1 MPEEL
6 LYLTHRLPY
15 PPNKGDKIRS
25 FHLLSHLSRHY
36 RVHLGTF
43 VDDEDDWR
51 HVDTTQSFCGESYFA
66 RLNPSAARLRSLS
79 GLLTGQALTLP
90 YYRNPGLQHWVND
103 LLANHP
109 VKRVLV
115 FSSAMAQY
123 VRQADGMRRVID
135 FVDVDSDKWNQ
146 YAESKRWPLSWLYR
160 REGKLL
166 RRYEREVAK
175 EFDASL
181 FVSREE
187 AELFKQFAPESA
199 NKTGYFGN
207 GVDTDYFSPE
217 REYPN
222 PYPEGEHPLVF
233 TGAMD
238 YWPNVD
244 AVRWFAQEIFP
255 AVHAALP
262 RTRFCIVGSRPT
274 AVVRELARLPGV
286 TVTGTVADI
295 RPYLAH
301 ARLAVAPLRMARGLQ
316 NKVLEAM
323 AMAKTVVASPQA
335 AEGIQAV
342 QGHELH
348 VATNARGFGRKILTL
363 LAETTCDQMG
373 KAARA
378 RILAD
383 YDWDSSLAQVGAL
396 LAETPA
402 SWTSQEINRTTT
414 LKEKQP

>member
-6 LYLTHRLPY
+6 LYLTHRVPY

-25 FHLLSHLSRHY
+25 FHLLRHLSQRY

-43 VDDEDDWR
+43 VDDEADWQ
-51 HVDTTQSFCGESYFA
+51 HVDTTKSFCGESHFA
-66 RLNPSAARLRSLS
+66 KLNPSTARLRSLS

-90 YYRNPGLQHWVND
+90 YYRNAGLQHWVNN

-109 VKRVLV
+109 VKRILV

-123 VRQADGMRRVID
+123 VKHANNMLRIID
-135 FVDVDSDKWNQ
+135 FVDIDSDKWNQ

-166 RRYEREVAK
+166 LRYEREVAK

-199 NKTGYFGN
+199 KKTGYFSN

-222 PYPEGEHPLVF
+222 PYPEGEQALVF

-274 AVVRELARLPGV
+274 AVVRELARLPGI

-323 AMAKTVVASPQA
+323 AMAKTVLASPQA
-335 AEGIQAV
+335 AEGIQAT
-342 QGHELH
+342 QGNELH
-348 VATNARGFGRKILTL
+348 IAANAREFERMILTL
-363 LAETTCDQMG
+363 LAVATCDQMG
-373 KAARA
+373 KAAQA

-383 YDWDSSLAQVGAL
+383 YDWDSSLAPVDAL

-402 SWTSQEINRTTT
+402 SWASQEINRTATFRD
-414 LKEKQP
+414 KQP

>member
-1 MPEEL
+1 MTEEL
-6 LYLTHRLPY
+6 LYLAHRIPY

-25 FHLLSHLSRHY
+25 FHLLRHLSQRY

-43 VDDEDDWR
+43 VDDEADWQ
-51 HVDTTQSFCGESYFA
+51 HVDAAKALCGESHFA
-66 RLNPSAARLRSLS
+66 RLNPATARLRSLS

-90 YYRNPGLQHWVND
+90 YYHNAGLQHWVND
-103 LLANHP
+103 LLASHP
-109 VKRVLV
+109 VRRILV

-123 VRQADGMRRVID
+123 VRQADDLRRVID
-135 FVDVDSDKWNQ
+135 FVDIDSDKWRQ

-166 RRYEREVAK
+166 LRYEREVAGK
-175 EFDASL
+175 FDASL

-199 NKTGYFGN
+199 HKTSYFSN
-207 GVDTDYFSPE
+207 GVDSGYFSPG
-217 REYPN
+217 REYPD
-222 PYPEGEHPLVF
+222 PYPEGEQVLVF

-244 AVRWFAQEIFP
+244 AVRWFAAEIFP
-255 AVHAALP
+255 AVHAAHP
-262 RTRFCIVGSRPT
+262 QTRFYIVGSRP
-274 AVVRELARLPGV
+274 ASVVRELARLPGV
-286 TVTGTVADI
+286 TVTGAVEDI

-301 ARLAVAPLRMARGLQ
+301 ARLAVAPLRIARGLQ

-323 AMAKTVVASPQA
+323 SMAKTVLASPQA

-342 QGHELH
+342 QGNELH
-348 VATNARGFGRKILTL
+348 VAANAEEFEQKIVTL
-363 LAETTCDQMG
+363 LAEKTCGQMG
-373 KAARA
+373 SAARA

-383 YDWDSSLAQVGAL
+383 YDWDSSLAQVDAL
-396 LAETPA
+396 LEEIPE
-402 SWTSQEINRTTT
+402 SWALHESNRTRP
-414 LKEKQP
+414 LREKQA

>member
-1 MPEEL
+1 MTEEL
-6 LYLTHRLPY
+6 LYLTHRVPY

-25 FHLLSHLSRHY
+25 FHLLRHLSQHY

-43 VDDEDDWR
+43 VDDEADWQ
-51 HVDTTQSFCGESYFA
+51 HVETAKSFCGESHFA
-66 RLNPSAARLRSLS
+66 RLTPSTARLRSLT

-90 YYRNPGLQHWVND
+90 YYHNAGMQHWVND
-103 LLANHP
+103 LLANKP
-109 VKRVLV
+109 IKRILV

-123 VRQADGMRRVID
+123 VKQAQGMKRVID
-135 FVDVDSDKWNQ
+135 FVDIDSDKWTQ
-146 YAESKRWPLSWLYR
+146 YAKSKRWPLSWLYR

-166 RRYEREVAK
+166 LRYEREVAK
-175 EFDASL
+175 EFDASM

-187 AELFKQFAPESA
+187 AELFKQLAPECA
-199 NKTGYFGN
+199 DKTGYFSN
-207 GVDTDYFSPE
+207 GVDTEYFSPE

-222 PYPEGEHPLVF
+222 PYLDGEQALVF

-244 AVRWFAQEIFP
+244 AVRWFAEEIFP
-255 AVHAALP
+255 AVYAALP
-262 RTRFCIVGSRPT
+262 QTRFYIVGSRPT
-274 AVVRELARLPGV
+274 ALVRELARLPGI

-301 ARLAVAPLRMARGLQ
+301 ARLAVAPLRIARGLQ

-323 AMAKTVVASPQA
+323 AMAKPVLASPQA
-335 AEGIQAV
+335 AEGIQAI
-342 QGHELH
+342 QGNELH
-348 VATNARGFGRKILTL
+348 VAASAQEFWQKILTL
-363 LAETTCDQMG
+363 LMEKTCG

-383 YDWDSSLAQVGAL
+383 YDWDSCLAQVDAL
-396 LAETPA
+396 LAETPE
-402 SWTSQEINRTTT
+402 TGGSQGINRTTT
-414 LKEKQP
+414 LGEKQA